1 MTNYQIHGPARVC
14 AATGRELKA
23 GEKVFSVLR
32 DQDGQFVR
40 TDFAADA
47 WPGIPVGAVAW
58 WAGRIAEAG
67 RSAKP
72 AINDDLLADCFE
84 HLSGTTDPAR
94 LRFRYVVALLLM
106 RRKRFKFEDARKKG
120 ETDTLVVRDAK
131 SGRRHEVEDPQLTD
145 PEMDAVR
152 DEVFRVLGWE

>member
-14 AATGRELKA
+14 AATGRELA
-23 GEKVFSVLR
+23 PGEPVFSVLR
-32 DQDGQFVR
+32 DENGQFVR
-40 TDFAADA
+40 TDYAADA
-47 WPGIPVGAVAW
+47 WPGPPAGAIAW
-58 WAGRIAEAG
+58 WNGRVPEIG
-67 RSAKP
+67 RQTKP

-106 RRKRFKFEDARKKG
+106 RRKRFKFEDARKRDDR
-120 ETDTLVVRDAK
+120 DTLVVRDART
-131 SGRRHEVEDPQLTD
+131 GRRHEVEDPQMTD

>member
-14 AATGRELKA
+14 VATGRVLKA
-23 GEKVFSVLR
+23 GEKVYSVLR
-32 DQDGQFVR
+32 DENGQFVR
-40 TDFAADA
+40 TDYAADA
-47 WPGIPVGAVAW
+47 WPGPPAGAVAW
-58 WAGRIAEAG
+58 WTGRIPEAG
-67 RSAKP
+67 KAAKP
-72 AINDDLLADCFE
+72 TINDDLLADCFE

-106 RRKRFKFEDARKKG
+106 RRKWFKFEDARKRG
-120 ETDTLVVRDAK
+120 DRDSLVVRDTRT
-131 SGRRHEVEDPQLTD
+131 GRRHEVDDPQMTE